1 MNSKHIT
8 YISGNGELLDEIQA
22 LWEGLNKHHQTVS
35 TYFKDDFATFTF
47 AERKRRLLKK
57 YLHKDLRID
66 LAICDD
72 HPVGYIISGAN
83 ADGTGEIE
91 SVYIEEGYR
100 GMNIG
105 DELMRRALFWLDE
118 REVHTNV
125 IDVAV
130 GNEPAYK
137 FYARYGF
144 FPRVTR
150 LKQRK

>member
-1 MNSKHIT
+1 MKPENMT
-8 YISGNGELLDEIQA
+8 YISGNGELLDHIHA
-22 LWEGLNKHHQTVS
+22 LWDEFNKHHETVS
-35 TYFKDDFATFTF
+35 PHFKDDFAAFTF

-57 YLHKDLRID
+57 YLREDLRIY

-72 HPVGYIISGAN
+72 HLVGYIISGASEN
-83 ADGTGEIE
+83 GTGEIE
-91 SVYIEEGYR
+91 SMYIEEGFR

-105 DELMRRALFWLDE
+105 DELMRRALCWLDK
-118 REVHTNV
+118 RDVHTNV
-125 IDVAV
+125 IDVAG